1 MTKKNTRSC
10 SHKRIKAALCAAMC
24 SALTA
29 MPAFATN
36 GNNAAAT
43 TGTTV
48 WTKASE
54 IMQDVYSQIIAVA
67 LLLMNFSKN
76 GKTVD
81 DSRAWLKRI
90 AITWAILNG
99 LGFIM
104 AYVTPFFQGGTW
116 NP

>member
-54 IMQDVYSQIIAVA
+54 IIRMSTRKSSPSPPSQ
-67 LLLMNFSKN
+67 LLSVPPL
-76 GKTVD
+76 
-81 DSRAWLKRI
+81 
-90 AITWAILNG
+90 
-99 LGFIM
+99 
-104 AYVTPFFQGGTW
+104 PCC
-116 NP
+116 

>member
-48 WTKASE
+48 WTKAS
-54 IMQDVYSQIIAVA
+54 AA
-67 LLLMNFSKN
+67 
-76 GKTVD
+76 
-81 DSRAWLKRI
+81 
-90 AITWAILNG
+90 
-99 LGFIM
+99 
-104 AYVTPFFQGGTW
+104 
-116 NP
+116 

>member
-43 TGTTV
+43 TVTAV
-48 WTKASE
+48 VCA
-54 IMQDVYSQIIAVA
+54 AVA